1 LQSLKL
7 RLTQIQLIIYKMA
20 KRKKRSPEETLRSL
34 YNLQVIDSKIDN
46 MREVRGE
53 LPLEVEDLENELT
66 GLTSRADKIKN
77 EIEELTAEI
86 AQKKNIISEA
96 KISIKKYTAQQD
108 KVKNNREY
116 NSLSKE
122 IEYQEL
128 EMQLAEKRIKEYGFK
143 IESKNEKTEEA
154 TALIDDKKE
163 SLEAKKVELKNI
175 IAETEREEGI
185 LLEES
190 DKAAKG
196 VEDRYLKAYKRI
208 RGASKNGLAIV
219 AVERGASGGS
229 FIEIPPQAQL
239 DIQDR
244 KKIIVDEHSGRIL
257 VDIEL
262 AEEQT
267 KKMLRRIERILK

>member
-1 LQSLKL
+1 
-7 RLTQIQLIIYKMA
+7 MA

-66 GLTSRADKIKN
+66 GLTGRADKIKN
-77 EIEELTAEI
+77 EIEDLTAEI

-128 EMQLAEKRIKEYGFK
+128 EMQLAEKRIKEFGFK
-143 IESKNEKTEEA
+143 IESKNEKTEDSM
-154 TALIDDKKE
+154 ALIDEKKKSLQVKKE
-163 SLEAKKVELKNI
+163 ELKNI
-175 IAETEREEGI
+175 IAETEREEDI

-244 KKIIVDEHSGRIL
+244 KKIIIDEHSGRIL
-257 VDIEL
+257 VDMEL

>member
-1 LQSLKL
+1 
-7 RLTQIQLIIYKMA
+7 M
-20 KRKKRSPEETLRSL
+20 
-34 YNLQVIDSKIDN
+34 
-46 MREVRGE
+46 
-53 LPLEVEDLENELT
+53 
-66 GLTSRADKIKN
+66 
-77 EIEELTAEI
+77 
-86 AQKKNIISEA
+86 
-96 KISIKKYTAQQD
+96 
-108 KVKNNREY
+108 
-116 NSLSKE
+116 
-122 IEYQEL
+122 
-128 EMQLAEKRIKEYGFK
+128 
-143 IESKNEKTEEA
+143 
-154 TALIDDKKE
+154 ALIDEKKKSLQVKKE
-163 SLEAKKVELKNI
+163 ELKNI
-175 IAETEREEGI
+175 IAETEREEDI

-244 KKIIVDEHSGRIL
+244 KKIIIDEHSGRIL
-257 VDIEL
+257 VDMEL